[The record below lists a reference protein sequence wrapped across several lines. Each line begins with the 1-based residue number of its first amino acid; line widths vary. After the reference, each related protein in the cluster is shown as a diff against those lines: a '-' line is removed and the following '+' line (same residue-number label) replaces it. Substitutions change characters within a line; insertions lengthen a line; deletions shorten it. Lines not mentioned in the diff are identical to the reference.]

1 MPFVSKRANLLERSL
16 QGLASTDPEVRNLVA
31 TAARIPSLTSRA
43 SAPRDEFVSA
53 LGLQLRAEA
62 LARPARAIVSDS
74 RQVEGR
80 SNVERRSAR
89 RPLVF
94 VIGRG
99 MPRILAGATLSLL
112 VVAAIVGGTSRSSL
126 PGGLLYPVKQV
137 LDSAAVQLAGSD
149 FDRGVTLLSQAQE
162 HISDAGALVERDGA
176 NSDPAEVNQAL
187 LGAHDTVTAG
197 QRALLGEFD
206 RTGNPQAFIAVQDFV
221 VRSVPQLNALR
232 PVVPPASRP
241 AVDSLLALLQ
251 ETRTTLARKIAV
263 CGQPC
268 ASLGGSKLGSTQ
280 LSTPSTGPLSAPTQG
295 GVLVPGVGV
304 PGGVGAPGATAAITG
319 PGGVV
324 VAPVIPPR
332 LVGGQLLPTSTG
344 GIRVIVPSVPVPSVT
359 LAPIP
364 GVSAPLPLP

>member
-31 TAARIPSLTSRA
+31 TAARIPSLTSPA
-43 SAPRDEFVSA
+43 CAPRDEFVSA

-74 RQVEGR
+74 PQVEGR

-99 MPRILAGATLSLL
+99 MPRILAGAALSLL

-206 RTGNPQAFIAVQDFV
+206 RTGNPQALIAVQDFV

-241 AVDSLLALLQ
+241 AVDAILALLQ
-251 ETRTTLARKIAV
+251 ETQTTLDRKIAV

-268 ASLGGSKLGSTQ
+268 ASLGGNRLGSTQ
-280 LSTPSTGPLSAPTQG
+280 LSTPPTGPLSAPTQG
-295 GVLVPGVGV
+295 GVGVPGLGV
-304 PGGVGAPGATAAITG
+304 PGGVGAPGATAAVTG

-364 GVSAPLPLP
+364 VVSATLPFP